1 VACRAYARYTP
12 GRQAGTLVRLLVDW
26 RFRAVEPVLADRP
39 MPEKWPRILDVAPLP
54 LLVSGKEAAVRAPLS
69 AGSMFIR
76 SGQCIADEFD
86 DSALMQAFGQVGTV
100 FLLPFGDSRRSTA

>member
-1 VACRAYARYTP
+1 ME
-12 GRQAGTLVRLLVDW
+12 L
-26 RFRAVEPVLADRP
+26 VLADRP

-76 SGQCIADEFD
+76 SGRCIVDEFD

-100 FLLPFGDSRRSTA
+100 FLLPLR

>member
-1 VACRAYARYTP
+1 
-12 GRQAGTLVRLLVDW
+12 
-26 RFRAVEPVLADRP
+26 

-76 SGQCIADEFD
+76 SGRGIVDEFN

-100 FLLPFGDSRRSTA
+100 FLLPLR